1 MPQEGIQPAAWLLHA
16 DKLVAF
22 PTDTVYGLDANALDA
37 KAVDRIFAAR
47 GRPQTGFCF
56 VYSEF
61 VTTLLRRSLHHGTVV
76 AASIPAILRPLNA
89 ERPNSHQPTS
99 SSGLL
104 RQVGLFDAT
113 MIVMGG
119 IIGAGIFINPYVVAQ
134 QLHTPFLILGA
145 WIAGGVVA
153 MLGAFVYAEL
163 AARRPQVGGQYA
175 YLREAFHPAV
185 GFLYGWVLLLVIQT
199 GGMAAVTVTFA
210 RYLLEL
216 TGWAAPERL
225 IVVLTIA
232 ALTIVNCLGVKLG
245 SRVQSMLMLLKIAA
259 IVGLIAAGLFRVR
272 SPHPLLHPVLDRAP
286 SLDLVTAIGAAMI
299 PVLFAFG
306 GWQTSNFIAEEVKEP
321 RKNLSRAL
329 VMGVAGVIVLY
340 IGVNFVCVRTLG
352 PQGLA
357 DTRAPATAVMR
368 IAMGG
373 AGARL
378 IALGIAVST
387 LGFLSQSV
395 LTAPRVYFAM
405 SRDRLFFRSVAKV
418 TEHTHVPVVAI
429 ILQSVWTIVVALSG
443 RYEQILNYVVSMDF
457 LFFGLTGASLFVF
470 RSREAKTTD
479 RRMRGYRAPGHPFT
493 TGVFVLVS
501 WLVVINTIYKYP
513 RNSLLGMAILVLG
526 LPVYAFWASKQK
538 AEDGRG

>member
-1 MPQEGIQPAAWLLHA
+1 M
-16 DKLVAF
+16 
-22 PTDTVYGLDANALDA
+22 
-37 KAVDRIFAAR
+37 
-47 GRPQTGFCF
+47 TGKH
-56 VYSEF
+56 
-61 VTTLLRRSLHHGTVV
+61 T
-76 AASIPAILRPLNA
+76 
-89 ERPNSHQPTS
+89 NSRQLETS
-99 SSGLL
+99 PGLL

-113 MIVMGG
+113 MMVMGG
-119 IIGAGIFINPYVVAQ
+119 IVGAGIFINPYVVAL
-134 QLHTPFLILGA
+134 QLHTPMLILGA
-145 WIAGGVVA
+145 WILGGVVA

-163 AARRPQVGGQYA
+163 AARRPEVGGQYA

-216 TGWAAPERL
+216 TGWAVSERM
-225 IVVLTIA
+225 IVVLTLA
-232 ALTIVNCLGVKLG
+232 VLTVVNCLGVKLG
-245 SRVQSMLMLLKIAA
+245 SRVQSVLMLLKIAA
-259 IVGLIAAGLFRVR
+259 IAGLIGAGLFLVR

-286 SLDLVTAIGAAMI
+286 SLDLVTAIGAAMV

-340 IGVNFVCVRTLG
+340 VGVNFVCVRTLG

-357 DTRAPATAVMR
+357 DTRVPATAVMR
-368 IAMGG
+368 VAMGN

-405 SRDRLFFRSVAKV
+405 ARDKLFFRSVARV
-418 TEHTHVPVVAI
+418 TAHTHVPVVAI

-470 RSREAKTTD
+470 RSREKKAPDTSS
-479 RRMRGYRAPGHPFT
+479 RGYRAPGHPFT

-513 RNSLLGMAILVLG
+513 GNSLLGMAVLLLG

-538 AEDGRG
+538 AEDRKA